1 MFTKVAIRRSLFGS
15 LGDAA
20 LVISSLLCPSG
31 RLREVPFPR
40 DDSEA
45 AQVGREL
52 APKRPD
58 ALALP
63 ECQSIE
69 SLTSRL
75 GCYSSARPG
84 FPVCE
89 MLTVAGDRESFLGA
103 WRSVST
109 QTLFYCGATLRWPA
123 QNASLWLRPC
133 SAGKATEL
141 SQQQG
146 PQGR

>member
-1 MFTKVAIRRSLFGS
+1 MQPWLSRAFSVPVAAYRK
-15 LGDAA
+15 
-20 LVISSLLCPSG
+20 C
-31 RLREVPFPR
+31 RLAR

-45 AQVGREL
+45 AQDGREL

-75 GCYSSARPG
+75 GYSSSARPG
-84 FPVCE
+84 SPVCE
-89 MLTVAGDRESFLGA
+89 MLTVAGDRGRLAKLLGTNSILLWGHLEMA
-103 WRSVST
+103 RPKG
-109 QTLFYCGATLRWPA
+109 QPPA
-123 QNASLWLRPC
+123 KALLSREGNRVVP
-133 SAGKATEL
+133 ATEL